1 MVVSDLAPWW
11 MHLRRFAGF
20 QLTAVLSVASRGVGA
35 QMGTRGL
42 IADRKIIRPHY
53 FEQTL

>member
-20 QLTAVLSVASRGVGA
+20 QLTAVLSVPSRGVGA